1 MFWNIYFFGTVLT
14 SSTPCSFSTFLM
26 EKRLGRRIYVVSVLC
41 LPHFCYFSIQSFYTA
56 ITYHIIQNSFMPFRC
71 SSKLIFEYIATPQLY
86 LSALLF
92 EATQCFKNSFRVLSR
107 KELTIKRSIECR
119 SNAH

>member
-1 MFWNIYFFGTVLT
+1 MALKLFLFFGTSISLVQYSPVVL
-14 SSTPCSFSTFLM
+14 PVAFPLFSWRKHWAGVSML
-26 EKRLGRRIYVVSVLC
+26 YQVSV
-41 LPHFCYFSIQSFYTA
+41 TA

-71 SSKLIFEYIATPQLY
+71 SSKPIFEYIATPQSY
-86 LSALLF
+86 LSVLLF

-107 KELTIKRSIECR
+107 KELTIKRINECR